1 MEKVHVDFRD
11 QIAKNK
17 RKSYLLIFL
26 IFIVFIGLT
35 YVITLAT
42 SPGYFFIIMIF
53 GIIFSLSYLLITYYN
68 SDKISIAS
76 VGAVKAGKSKYPDYH
91 RLIEGLTI
99 ASGLPKPELYV
110 MHTPNI
116 NAFASGRDPNHA
128 VICVTDGALEK
139 LERRELEAVLSH
151 ELGHVANYDI
161 RFMTLVTVMVG
172 LIAIVSEIFLR
183 SLWFSGGKSKDKGQA
198 IFMVIG
204 IILAI
209 LAPISV
215 YFIQM
220 SISRKREFSADA
232 SSVKFTRN
240 PEALIK
246 ALEKIKKEN
255 QPEKKLSKAVA
266 PMFFANPFKNIGST
280 HPPIEERIKALK
292 RM

>member
-1 MEKVHVDFRD
+1 MEPIKINFRD
-11 QIAKNK
+11 QIASNK
-17 RKSYLLIFL
+17 RKSYLLMFIIFL
-26 IFIVFIGLT
+26 TFIALA

-42 SPGYFFIIMIF
+42 APGYFFIIMIF

-76 VGAVKAGKSKYPDYH
+76 TGAKKARQSDYPDYH
-91 RLIEGLTI
+91 RLVEGLTI
-99 ASGLPKPELYV
+99 AAGLPKPELFI

-161 RFMTLVTVMVG
+161 KFMTLVTVMVG
-172 LIAIVSEIFLR
+172 LIAITSEIFLR
-183 SLWFSGGKSKDKGQA
+183 SLWFGGGRGKDKEQV
-198 IFMVIG
+198 IFMIIG
-204 IILAI
+204 IVLAI
-209 LAPISV
+209 LAPIAV
-215 YFIQM
+215 YLIQM

-232 SSVKFTRN
+232 TAVKFTRN
-240 PEALIK
+240 PDPLIR
-246 ALEKIKKEN
+246 ALEKIGKEN

-266 PMFFANPFKNIGST
+266 PMFFANPFKNMGST
-280 HPPIEERIKALK
+280 HPPIEKRIEALK

>member
-1 MEKVHVDFRD
+1 MEKIHIDFRD
-11 QIAKNK
+11 QISSNK
-17 RKSYLLIFL
+17 RKSYLLMFL
-26 IFIVFIGLT
+26 IFATFLALA

-42 SPGYFFIIMIF
+42 APEYFFLILIF
-53 GIIFSLSYLLITYYN
+53 GIIFSLSYLLLTYYN

-76 VGAVKAGKSKYPDYH
+76 VGAKEAKREDYPDYH

-99 ASGLPKPELYV
+99 AAGLPKPKLYI

-116 NAFASGRDPNHA
+116 NAFASGRDPKHA
-128 VICVTDGALEK
+128 IICITDGALEK

-172 LIAIVSEIFLR
+172 LIAITSEIFLR
-183 SLWFSGGKSKDKGQA
+183 SLWFGGGRNKDKNQA

-209 LAPISV
+209 LAPIAV

-220 SISRKREFSADA
+220 AISRKREFSADA
-232 SSVKFTRN
+232 TAIKFTRT
-240 PEALIK
+240 PDPLIR
-246 ALEKIKKEN
+246 ALEKIEKEN
-255 QPEKKLSKAVA
+255 QPEKKISKAVA

-280 HPPIEERIKALK
+280 HPPIEKRIEALK